1 MAQNG
6 IHVLLCREQT
16 TCILSVCVGFRAS
29 QMVWQCLCRQKKC
42 DAEVSDYLAK
52 SFHLMTRRTLNKQ
65 HGCVAATG
73 IISRLLGLVY
83 TCRPRPTV
91 QSVLHV
97 HFVDRP
103 RPTLLHFSITGCSR
117 AIVWASVLQKSCY
130 RYMIIPG
137 PVFAGLNFSTPFRL
151 SSLTHLSSSVF
162 PHFPSP
168 SRTPLRPSSRPS
180 T

>member
-1 MAQNG
+1 MALNG

-103 RPTLLHFSITGCSR
+103 RPTLLHFSH
-117 AIVWASVLQKSCY
+117 WLFSCY
-130 RYMIIPG
+130 CLGIRPTKILL
-137 PVFAGLNFSTPFRL
+137 PVHDYPWTCFCGA
-151 SSLTHLSSSVF
+151 
-162 PHFPSP
+162 
-168 SRTPLRPSSRPS
+168 
-180 T
+180 